1 MKWKLELDAL
11 IESTMAFAKDIK
23 RGQSIAGLPV
33 AMRTAEQALADT
45 STPIPPP
52 MTIAPTVV
60 LPVSQRDEIRQRV
73 SSFKTHQEKIAR
85 EREEYYLQVK
95 ASMLAPVDPSAFR
108 SEINPRAPY
117 DR

>member
-23 RGQSIAGLPV
+23 RGQPIADLPV

-52 MTIAPTVV
+52 TTIAPTV
-60 LPVSQRDEIRQRV
+60 LPASQRDEIRQRV

-95 ASMLAPVDPSAFR
+95 ARMLAPVDPSAFR
-108 SEINPRAPY
+108 SEINPREP
-117 DR
+117 